1 MILVLI
7 LLAIV
12 TLVPLLI
19 AHDVDNDLPLVE
31 SEIHSQQAQ
40 VAAEAGVQHYRN
52 LLDNIA
58 NYWQYSATD
67 LPPTSETDLA
77 LETTN
82 GQANG
87 PPVWS
92 PVVSGSDE
100 SYHYV
105 PDTNCIL
112 TNDCDSSGNPDNGD
126 VVLTVTG
133 RAGNKNDYSYASLT
147 ATFRLSGILN
157 DSYYSEYELLDPQV
171 PDAYP
176 TASYTDCTAWN
187 GNGTCKSSTNV
198 TVSETQISVPL
209 ADSYSSTTAMPITS
223 LDRSLFTELCGYHTY
238 DVNGYISNGSTD
250 GAGTYS
256 DPDSP
261 HDTYNTTTPYYGP
274 FFGSEPL
281 NTGSFTLPANTSY
294 NPTDSLPDSPKGA
307 NQDQAL
313 TFNSPCNAPFNFKA
327 GENFSSTVY
336 TNDQIY
342 TDTSGGNPTFGGTPP
357 LDSGAKNPAGN
368 PTYAWPWPGSASEV
382 VGHTT
387 VYYPKGWIDTN
398 GGDPT
403 TVNYGAVGSADQVLP
418 EFDSSIEA
426 YADGQ
431 SGNGCLFTGP
441 TMIEFVKPA
450 AAGGPSTMN
459 VWSPLTR
466 ANAAQET
473 VLGVPTVFTSTS
485 NCGTYSPSSPW
496 QKGVALPA
504 DGVIYVQ
511 SLPSNVNDPNYWSTT
526 APSGALSSCPT
537 TTTAWNAA
545 SPPLLPCADYD
556 VVEGTPP
563 VPNSCLNPDTPVWS
577 SSWAAS
583 PAANQCPAGTI
594 GEGDVIIEGELRG
607 QITLATDSSV
617 LISRDVTYACAD
629 TSGTASETLSSACN
643 SSTTSNDDILGIAAN
658 SDVVLSHPTDDNS
671 NPNGLGPSPG
681 WVTSAPG
688 SCLTQD
694 GTTLTAAISSS
705 ASAATLNSYITPTC
719 DIKNPIADMAV
730 VALGGSLGV
739 ENYNQEDA
747 FYSGGTTSGG
757 GFYLN
762 GTDISFFRGPFG
774 TFGGSGQNITG
785 YNKELTYDT
794 RLGYMTPP
802 YYLGAVSTVWN
813 LTGVV
818 VCGQGNATVSGVC
831 TQVY

>member
-1 MILVLI
+1 
-7 LLAIV
+7 
-12 TLVPLLI
+12 
-19 AHDVDNDLPLVE
+19 
-31 SEIHSQQAQ
+31 
-40 VAAEAGVQHYRN
+40 
-52 LLDNIA
+52 
-58 NYWQYSATD
+58 
-67 LPPTSETDLA
+67 
-77 LETTN
+77 
-82 GQANG
+82 
-87 PPVWS
+87 
-92 PVVSGSDE
+92 
-100 SYHYV
+100 
-105 PDTNCIL
+105 
-112 TNDCDSSGNPDNGD
+112 
-126 VVLTVTG
+126 
-133 RAGNKNDYSYASLT
+133 
-147 ATFRLSGILN
+147 
-157 DSYYSEYELLDPQV
+157 
-171 PDAYP
+171 
-176 TASYTDCTAWN
+176 
-187 GNGTCKSSTNV
+187 
-198 TVSETQISVPL
+198 
-209 ADSYSSTTAMPITS
+209 MPITS

-357 LDSGAKNPAGN
+357 LDSGAEPRWQPDLCMALARIGERGRR
-368 PTYAWPWPGSASEV
+368 PYHCLLPEGLDRYQRRRPDHCQFWRGRV
-382 VGHTT
+382 
-387 VYYPKGWIDTN
+387 
-398 GGDPT
+398 
-403 TVNYGAVGSADQVLP
+403 ADQVLP

-545 SPPLLPCADYD
+545 SPPLLPSATMTSWRARHLFPT
-556 VVEGTPP
+556 VV
-563 VPNSCLNPDTPVWS
+563 
-577 SSWAAS
+577 
-583 PAANQCPAGTI
+583 
-594 GEGDVIIEGELRG
+594 
-607 QITLATDSSV
+607 
-617 LISRDVTYACAD
+617 
-629 TSGTASETLSSACN
+629 
-643 SSTTSNDDILGIAAN
+643 
-658 SDVVLSHPTDDNS
+658 
-671 NPNGLGPSPG
+671 
-681 WVTSAPG
+681 
-688 SCLTQD
+688 
-694 GTTLTAAISSS
+694 
-705 ASAATLNSYITPTC
+705 
-719 DIKNPIADMAV
+719 
-730 VALGGSLGV
+730 
-739 ENYNQEDA
+739 
-747 FYSGGTTSGG
+747 
-757 GFYLN
+757 
-762 GTDISFFRGPFG
+762 
-774 TFGGSGQNITG
+774 
-785 YNKELTYDT
+785 
-794 RLGYMTPP
+794 
-802 YYLGAVSTVWN
+802 
-813 LTGVV
+813 
-818 VCGQGNATVSGVC
+818 
-831 TQVY
+831 